1 MILDRIRFI
10 LAAPFFITG
19 FFLIFTSV
27 VIMAGFLTA
36 CAGVYKVNQLL
47 GADDA
52 PFVPPNRKQDHVR
65 LSQTSEDTTS
75 ASRV

>member
-1 MILDRIRFI
+1 MITDRIRFV
-10 LAAPFFITG
+10 LATPFFITG
-19 FFLIFTSV
+19 FFLIFTSA

-52 PFVPPNRKQDHVR
+52 PFVHQSPNRKQHYGWLR
-65 LSQTSEDTTS
+65 K
-75 ASRV
+75 